1 MVDRATPVGIAI
13 ALVAIL
19 GSMIME
25 GGNPASLLS
34 PSSLILVFGGTVGA
48 ALAGTLLSDFKGIT
62 PVIKNALAGRVD
74 SSTDAIA
81 RMVSFAESARRDGLL
96 ALEEASADITDPFF
110 RKAIEMAVD
119 GVDADQIRA
128 VLEKEI
134 ESMRTR
140 HKHGAKF
147 FKDMGG
153 FAPTVGILG
162 TVLGL
167 IRVLG
172 NLSSPEKLGPLIGA
186 AFTATLWGVLSANI
200 IWIPIENKLK
210 RLSELEVQSR
220 LLILDGILAIQAGD
234 SPRMV
239 EQQLLTYVAPK
250 DRASERGYQA
260 A

>member
-1 MVDRATPVGIAI
+1 TPVGIVV

-19 GSMIME
+19 GSMVMD
-25 GGNPASLLS
+25 GGSPAALIS
-34 PSSLILVFGGTVGA
+34 PSSLSLVFGGTFGA
-48 ALAGTLLSDFKGIT
+48 AMASAMMTDAKGMV
-62 PVIKNALAGRVD
+62 PVLKSALGSKVAPPD
-74 SSTDAIA
+74 EAIA
-81 RMVSFAESARRDGLL
+81 RMVSFAEAARRDGLL
-96 ALEEASADITDPFF
+96 VLEDAAQDIEDPFF
-110 RKAIEMAVD
+110 RQAIEMAVD
-119 GVDADQIRA
+119 GVDADQIKA
-128 VLEKEI
+128 VLGKEI
-134 ESMRTR
+134 ESMRGR

-147 FKDMGG
+147 FQDMGG

-162 TVLGL
+162 TILGL
-167 IRVLG
+167 IHVLG

-200 IWIPIENKLK
+200 FWIPISNKLK
-210 RLSELEVQSR
+210 RMSDAEVRSK

-250 DRASERGYQA
+250 ERGDVRSRA